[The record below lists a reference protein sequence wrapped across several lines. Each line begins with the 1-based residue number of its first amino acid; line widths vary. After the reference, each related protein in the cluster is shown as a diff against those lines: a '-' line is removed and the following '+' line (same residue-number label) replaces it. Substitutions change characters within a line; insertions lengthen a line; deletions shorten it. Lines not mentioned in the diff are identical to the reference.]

1 MEQFVYSDIFDTKGI
16 EYIIVIFFFMLII
29 PFWRMLNR
37 PLKLKEAMGGAIQ
50 VLNLQALKIPQGL
63 LFNRNHTWS
72 HLEKSGVAS
81 VGMDDLLLH
90 LTGGVELSYLKEQ
103 EEKVKRGEP
112 IARITQNGKE
122 LVITSPITGLIDQVH
137 NSLEDHSEAILDDP
151 YSSWLYRIKPEKW
164 REETGDAMMADQAS
178 EWTAKELER
187 FRDYLA
193 EKAAETAGTEMVL
206 QEGGELTGH
215 PLKEMDQGAWKG
227 FQEKFLHMEAWG
239 YDPF

>member
-37 PLKLKEAMGGAIQ
+37 PVKLKEVVGGAIHA
-50 VLNLQALKIPQGL
+50 LNLQALKIPQGL

-103 EEKVKRGEP
+103 QEKVKLGEP
-112 IARITQNGKE
+112 IARISQKGKE
-122 LVITSPITGLIDQVH
+122 LVITSPITGKIDRVH
-137 NSLEDHSEAILDDP
+137 KTLEDNSEVIAEDP

-164 REETGDAMMADQAS
+164 QEETGNAMMADQAS
-178 EWTAKELER
+178 EWTGKELER

-193 EKAAETAGTEMVL
+193 EKVAETAGSEPIL

-215 PLKEMDQGAWKG
+215 PLSEMDQLAWKG
-227 FQEKFLHMEAWG
+227 FQEKFLHMEE
-239 YDPF
+239 

>member
-37 PLKLKEAMGGAIQ
+37 PLKLKEAVGGAISAI
-50 VLNLQALKIPQGL
+50 NLKALKIPQGL

-90 LTGGVELSYLKEQ
+90 LTGGVELSYLKERQ
-103 EEKVKRGEP
+103 EKVKRGEA
-112 IARITQNGKE
+112 IARITQEGKE
-122 LVITSPITGLIDQVH
+122 LVITSPISGKIDRVH
-137 NSLEDHSEAILDDP
+137 NSLENNSEAIMDDP
-151 YSSWLYRIKPEKW
+151 YSSWLYRIRPEKW
-164 REETGDAMMADQAS
+164 QEETGDAMMADQAS
-178 EWTAKELER
+178 AWTRKELER
-187 FRDYLA
+187 FRDFLA
-193 EKAAETAGTEMVL
+193 ETTSEASGSAPVL

-215 PLKEMDQGAWKG
+215 PLREMNQDAWKG
-227 FQEKFLHMEAWG
+227 FQEKFLGMES
-239 YDPF
+239 

>member
-16 EYIIVIFFFMLII
+16 EYIIVIFFFLLLI
-29 PFWRMLNR
+29 PFWYLLNR
-37 PLKLKEAMGGAIQ
+37 PVKLKKAMGDALAAI
-50 VLNLQALKIPQGL
+50 NLQALRIPQGL

-72 HLEKSGVAS
+72 HLDKSGVAS

-90 LTGGVELSYLKEQ
+90 LTGGVELNYLKERQ
-103 EEKVKRGEP
+103 ERVKRGEA
-112 IARITQNGKE
+112 IARITREGKE
-122 LVITSPITGLIDQVH
+122 LLITSPISGEIDGVH
-137 NSLEDHSEAILDDP
+137 TSLEDHSESITEDP

-164 REETGDAMMADQAS
+164 QEETSDAMMAGRAS

-193 EKAAETAGTEMVL
+193 ETLGKAPGSELVL

-215 PLKEMDQGAWKG
+215 PLSEMDQQAWKG
-227 FQEKFLHMEAWG
+227 FQEKFLSMEG
-239 YDPF
+239 